1 MESAARRIEAIDT
14 VRGGVMVLMAL
25 DHVRD
30 FIHRGAMS
38 FSPTD
43 LTQTTPILFLTRW
56 VTHVCAPTFMFTAGL
71 GAFLWGQRGKTRP
84 ELSAYLVSR
93 GLWLIVLE
101 VTVMR
106 LAYNFDFSPDY
117 PVLLLVLWA
126 LGACMIGLALLVWIP
141 IRALTILSV
150 AVIVLHNSLDRVDA
164 ARFGAA
170 AGIWNLLH
178 QPGAFRLAHATIIVG
193 YPLVPWI
200 AVMALGFCF
209 GQLYLMD
216 RAVRQRLLV
225 VIGAVATLSFV
236 VIRAFNVY
244 GDPVPWATQT
254 SAVYT
259 ALSFLNTTKYPPSLD
274 FLLMTLGPAL
284 LGLAWL
290 DRLGLDTSNP
300 LVIFGRV
307 PLFYFVLHFVSG
319 TRSGGGARVAA
330 VWGCRADLRIPSA
343 AVDGRTAGALSRA
356 VRLRLMGGVRRL
368 GRGRAGALSG
378 LSLVRGN
385 QGDATRLVV
394 ALSLGHLPGGR
405 EPPRSGSRSPLRL
418 RLRGKADF
426 EIDLSHLAGRGV
438 LRDVPGQ
445 V

>member
-290 DRLGLDTSNP
+290 DRLGLDASNP

-307 PLFYFVLHFVSG
+307 PLFYFVLHFYLAHAVAVVLALL
-319 TRSGGGARVAA
+319 RYGGAAPTFA
-330 VWGCRADLRIPSA
+330 FHPLPS
-343 AVDGRTAGALSRA
+343 
-356 VRLRLMGGVRRL
+356 MGGPRELFPAQFGYDLWVAYVVWAVVVL
-368 GRGRAGALSG
+368 ALYPVCRWFG
-378 LSLVRGN
+378 GIK
-385 QGDATRLVV
+385 ATR
-394 ALSLGHLPGGR
+394 HDWW
-405 EPPRSGSRSPLRL
+405 LRYL
-418 RLRGKADF
+418 
-426 EIDLSHLAGRGV
+426 
-438 LRDVPGQ
+438 
-445 V
+445 

>member
-1 MESAARRIEAIDT
+1 MAPAERRIEAIDA

-43 LTQTTPILFLTRW
+43 LTQTTPILFFTRW
-56 VTHVCAPTFMFTAGL
+56 VTHFCAPTFMFTAGL
-71 GAFLWGQRGKTRP
+71 GAFLWWQRGKTRQ

-106 LAYNFDFSPDY
+106 LAYYFDFSLDY
-117 PVLLLVLWA
+117 PVLLLVLWV

-150 AVIVLHNSLDRVDA
+150 AVIVLHNTLDRVDPA
-164 ARFGAA
+164 TFGAA

-178 QPGAFRLAHATIIVG
+178 QPGAFRLAGATIVVG

-209 GQLYLMD
+209 GELYRMD
-216 RAVRQRLLV
+216 RPVRQRLLV
-225 VIGAVATLSFV
+225 VTGMVATLMFV
-236 VIRAFNVY
+236 VIRTFNAY
-244 GDPVPWATQT
+244 GDPVPWTTQT

-274 FLLMTLGPAL
+274 FLLMTLGPAML
-284 LGLAWL
+284 VLAWF
-290 DRLGLDTSNP
+290 DRLALSASNP

-307 PLFYFVLHFVSG
+307 PLFYFVLHFYL
-319 TRSGGGARVAA
+319 AHAVAVLLA
-330 VWGCRADLRIPSA
+330 LLAYGSA
-343 AVDGRTAGALSRA
+343 ALTFVFHPLPS
-356 VRLRLMGGVRRL
+356 MGGPRELFPAQFGYDLWVAYVVWAVVVLALFPVCRWF
-368 GRGRAGALSG
+368 GR
-378 LSLVRGN
+378 VK
-385 QGDATRLVV
+385 ATR
-394 ALSLGHLPGGR
+394 R
-405 EPPRSGSRSPLRL
+405 EWWVRYL
-418 RLRGKADF
+418 
-426 EIDLSHLAGRGV
+426 
-438 LRDVPGQ
+438 
-445 V
+445 

>member
-1 MESAARRIEAIDT
+1 MELAPRRVEAIDA

-30 FIHRGAMS
+30 FIHRGAMA

-43 LTQTTPILFLTRW
+43 LTQTTPILFFTRW
-56 VTHVCAPTFMFTAGL
+56 VTHLCAPTFMFTAGL
-71 GAFLWGQRGKTRP
+71 GAFLWWQGGKTRH
-84 ELSAYLVSR
+84 ELSAYLLSR
-93 GLWLIVLE
+93 GLWLVVLE

-106 LAYNFDFSPDY
+106 LAYDFDVSRDY

-150 AVIVLHNSLDRVDA
+150 AVIVLHNTLDRVAA
-164 ARFGAA
+164 ARFGPA

-178 QPGAFRLAHATIIVG
+178 QPGAFRLAGATIVVG

-209 GQLYLMD
+209 GQLYLLD
-216 RAVRQRLLV
+216 RPVRQRHLV
-225 VIGAVATLSFV
+225 VIGVVATLAFV

-244 GDPVPWATQT
+244 GDPAAWTTQT

-274 FLLMTLGPAL
+274 FLLMTLGPAIL
-284 LGLAWL
+284 VLAWF
-290 DRLGLDTSNP
+290 DRLALNASNP

-307 PLFYFVLHFVSG
+307 PLFYFVVHFYL
-319 TRSGGGARVAA
+319 AHAVAVLLA
-330 VWGCRADLRIPSA
+330 LLRYGSA
-343 AVDGRTAGALSRA
+343 ALTFVFHPLPS
-356 VRLRLMGGVRRL
+356 MGGPRELFPAQFGYDLWV
-368 GRGRAGALSG
+368 AYVVWA
-378 LSLVRGN
+378 VV
-385 QGDATRLVV
+385 VV
-394 ALSLGHLPGGR
+394 ALFPVCRWFGGIR
-405 EPPRSGSRSPLRL
+405 AARRNWWLRYL
-418 RLRGKADF
+418 
-426 EIDLSHLAGRGV
+426 
-438 LRDVPGQ
+438 
-445 V
+445 